1 MTKEELLEECRGI
14 VEEVCEKYGYDR
26 EDTEG
31 NDSLRTV
38 LLKAVPAMLE
48 DSSKE
53 DRQLFYQMLR
63 HTPIAVTENLTEEG
77 LAELR
82 KKYIGDINPHII
94 EEKRDNTREY
104 GKGIAPGAF
113 AAEPIIDEKMQ
124 IVGKKSFIYIPK
136 VKGKAKE
143 FFGTDIHVADLEH
156 ELGHAWN
163 AEDKQ
168 FTIDD
173 QGILT
178 NRVGAV
184 KYKYSLNQREDGK
197 IVMKF
202 ESVTGIYTEEAMNT
216 IEEEKAV
223 MRYLGI
229 SQEELKQ
236 AYKNGILEANA
247 YQAQITNQVKHLL
260 NETSEVDLKNWR
272 KHGDEKGKEEVE
284 NLIEKTKAWEQ
295 LRNGEPI
302 NENFNNETKR
312 NQIESLTNP
321 KAQEFFEK
329 HHKVYFPDVSQ
340 MTPME
345 KLDNVLEQSLNLNV
359 LIQYIGPDNCAL
371 LYQQINAEYYIL
383 VNQAADIKAKEQ
395 IAKCMGDVKLSDVEE
410 VTKETKEGVKS
421 LRIGE
426 KVQEEKE

>member
-1 MTKEELLEECRGI
+1 M
-14 VEEVCEKYGYDR
+14 
-26 EDTEG
+26 
-31 NDSLRTV
+31 
-38 LLKAVPAMLE
+38 LKAVPAMLE

-53 DRQLFYQMLR
+53 DRELFYQMLG
-63 HTPIAVTENLTEEG
+63 HTPIAVVEDLTEEG

-197 IVMKF
+197 MVMKF
-202 ESVTGIYTEEAMNT
+202 VIF
-216 IEEEKAV
+216 
-223 MRYLGI
+223 L
-229 SQEELKQ
+229 
-236 AYKNGILEANA
+236 
-247 YQAQITNQVKHLL
+247 
-260 NETSEVDLKNWR
+260 
-272 KHGDEKGKEEVE
+272 
-284 NLIEKTKAWEQ
+284 
-295 LRNGEPI
+295 
-302 NENFNNETKR
+302 
-312 NQIESLTNP
+312 
-321 KAQEFFEK
+321 
-329 HHKVYFPDVSQ
+329 YFC
-340 MTPME
+340 
-345 KLDNVLEQSLNLNV
+345 L
-359 LIQYIGPDNCAL
+359 
-371 LYQQINAEYYIL
+371 
-383 VNQAADIKAKEQ
+383 
-395 IAKCMGDVKLSDVEE
+395 
-410 VTKETKEGVKS
+410 
-421 LRIGE
+421 
-426 KVQEEKE
+426 